1 MSSLL
6 HQKLCKKKQNTI
18 TGFMRR
24 MGSEKVKQNQDLDK
38 SCDSH
43 MTKQCETES
52 KMFKQAS
59 EISCDNQITDLQE
72 NESRH
77 PVNHNVEN
85 YQRKSVLSC
94 EDEMTEILKTG
105 NKITENNNSS
115 DSECDNEREVD
126 FDISMVKCREIEGKC
141 LVQKVGDDRKDDK
154 IVNVDDIKLKRTNDL
169 IKKIKTEISNVQA
182 TKGSVSTAE
191 GMQMNVSMEIEKDI
205 GSYDVNL
212 KSDDE
217 QEVSDSVNVESDN
230 YVCPVCQNL
239 VECTDLVTFNR
250 HIDICLNKNLVK
262 DCTKI
267 AHEEDRNFK
276 KFVSSPKAS
285 KKAKSS
291 QKAKGKKKAKP
302 FAPIS
307 SSLVSKFCKQKVDT
321 GDKEEVQSSQTKMND
336 IQENSIK
343 DGCVI
348 HIDDD
353 SNGNSF
359 DAKIIEKSEND
370 EIEIAKNKILLKEN
384 KRNTKTEKFQNN
396 KGASNDVNDISEM
409 EMTDM
414 LTSVDNTEMI
424 DTLNSS
430 RSLVCPVC
438 FMEQKGNDLDNF
450 NEHVDTC
457 LSKDTITKIVKIENN
472 NTTKSQKR

>member
-1 MSSLL
+1 
-6 HQKLCKKKQNTI
+6 
-18 TGFMRR
+18 MRR
-24 MGSEKVKQNQDLDK
+24 MGNEKVKQNQYFDK
-38 SCDSH
+38 SCDSNV
-43 MTKQCETES
+43 TKQCETES

-59 EISCDNQITDLQE
+59 EMSCDNQITDLQE

-77 PVNHNVEN
+77 PISHNVEN

-94 EDEMTEILKTG
+94 EDEMTEILKTE

-126 FDISMVKCREIEGKC
+126 FDINMVKCREIEGKC
-141 LVQKVGDDRKDDK
+141 WVQKVGDDRKDDK

-169 IKKIKTEISNVQA
+169 INKIKTEISNVQA
-182 TKGSVSTAE
+182 TKGSISTAE
-191 GMQMNVSMEIEKDI
+191 GMQMNTSMEIEKDI
-205 GSYDVNL
+205 GSCDVNL
-212 KSDDE
+212 KYDYE
-217 QEVSDSVNVESDN
+217 QEVSDSVNIESDN

-250 HIDICLNKNLVK
+250 HIDICLNKNIVK

-276 KFVSSPKAS
+276 KFVSTPKAS
-285 KKAKSS
+285 KKANSS
-291 QKAKGKKKAKP
+291 QKIKGKKKAKP

-336 IQENSIK
+336 IQEESIK
-343 DGCVI
+343 DGYVI
-348 HIDDD
+348 NIDDN
-353 SNGNSF
+353 SNGDSF
-359 DAKIIEKSEND
+359 DAKIIEKLEND
-370 EIEIAKNKILLKEN
+370 EIEKAKNRILLKEN
-384 KRNTKTEKFQNN
+384 KRNANTQKFQNN
-396 KGASNDVNDISEM
+396 KGTSNDVNDISGIEK
-409 EMTDM
+409 TDM

-424 DTLNSS
+424 DILNSS

-457 LSKDTITKIVKIENN
+457 LSKDTITEIVKIENTG
-472 NTTKSQKR
+472 TTKPQKR